1 MVTTLQ
7 RTVQWRDLVQYQHWE
22 ILKELS
28 LPLPWL
34 VLELVCI
41 GQGWYAAGMLAAF
54 YFFLTGLRVTHNAFH
69 YAVGLSRRATDAVM
83 FGLSLLMFGSLHAV
97 QVTHL
102 RHHRYC
108 LSERD
113 VEGSVARQGLWE
125 TLLKGPQFPLRLHQD
140 AWRHANPRQKHW
152 IRAELLGNVII
163 LALIWSWSDSAA
175 LQGHSLL
182 MLAAYSFSAFF
193 AVWTVHHDCDHD
205 GWNSARTLR
214 SPWKSLLFYNM
225 FFHIEHHLFPAVPT
239 CHLPE
244 LARRLDKAGYKE
256 HHWVI

>member
-1 MVTTLQ
+1 MSTALQ
-7 RTVQWRDLVQYQHWE
+7 RTVPWRDLARYNTWE

-34 VLELVCI
+34 ALEWFSI
-41 GQGWYAAGMLAAF
+41 GQGWHALGWLAAF

-69 YAVGLSRRATDAVM
+69 YAIGLPRRVTDGVM
-83 FGLSLLMFGSLHAV
+83 FCLSLLMLGSLHAV

-102 RHHRYC
+102 RHHRFC
-108 LSERD
+108 LGEQD

-125 TLLKGPQFPLRLHQD
+125 TLLKGPLFPLRLHLD
-140 AWRHANPRQKHW
+140 AWRFASRRQKRW
-152 IRAELLGNVII
+152 IRAELLGNAII
-163 LALIWSWSDSAA
+163 LGAIWGWLENTV
-175 LQGHSLL
+175 LQTHSLL
-182 MLAAYSFSAFF
+182 MLVAYCLSAFF
-193 AVWTVHHDCDHD
+193 AVWTVHHDCATES
-205 GWNSARTLR
+205 WNNARTLR

-244 LARRLDKAGYKE
+244 LARRLDQTGYRE
-256 HHWVI
+256 HRWVL